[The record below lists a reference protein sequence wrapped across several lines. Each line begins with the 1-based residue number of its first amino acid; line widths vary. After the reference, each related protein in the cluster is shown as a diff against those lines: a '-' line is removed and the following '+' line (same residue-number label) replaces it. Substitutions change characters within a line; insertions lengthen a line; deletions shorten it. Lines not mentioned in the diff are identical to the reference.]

1 MLMKEM
7 GLEGKEGDR
16 LNEMKSYQDI
26 VSVSIM
32 LL

>member
-1 MLMKEM
+1 MKEM